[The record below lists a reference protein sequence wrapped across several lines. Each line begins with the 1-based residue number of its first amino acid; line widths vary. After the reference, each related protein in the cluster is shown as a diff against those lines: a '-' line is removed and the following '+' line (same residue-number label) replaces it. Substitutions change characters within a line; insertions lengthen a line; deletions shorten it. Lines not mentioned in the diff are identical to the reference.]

1 MKKNLALVLLV
12 TMVMTLAAFGA
23 AAEDP
28 WLTVNDLL
36 KVPQADGS
44 GYLLDN
50 LKLPAAAADST
61 PITWASTNPAAIS
74 TSGVVT
80 RQAEDSEVTLTASA
94 AGKTDLQFHFKV
106 PGTLTSVN
114 DLPGVLQMLY
124 SDDFEDGIVGGQIK
138 MSGGGE
144 YSEADGVLH
153 MNTTTTGDPKI
164 ADIYFNADNSVV
176 TQPYAVEAVL
186 VRESGDEELNMR
198 INDGPY
204 AEILWMSG
212 GKLAYG
218 LNGNKRVEIGTAAQ
232 FGVTDTLKITVY
244 VNTVMKTYDIWF
256 NNKPAIQKVAIMND
270 SAQYNTSRVRF
281 YSYKNNSPFYIDDF
295 KVYTAK
301 QLKSDEQYVSDDAAI
316 LTEASIR
323 KVPNML
329 GGDLCVDNL
338 ELAGT
343 GFSGETSITWTSTD
357 LETISPAGVVT
368 RGAEEKQVT
377 LTANITKGAASAQ
390 KAFTFTVP
398 AKNVAINGI
407 PVPKAVLYEDTF
419 DGDAMSANIKA
430 TTATGG
436 TISQKNG
443 KLYVDGTAKGNNIV
457 DIFYNT
463 DKSSVTED
471 FVTEYVLGRTSSSS
485 NILCRENYDNFRN
498 FNDIRWYGNYVA
510 AKIAGKDTS
519 FVLDDYDQIGTK
531 IKLTIYYD
539 FTKQSYSFWVDNC
552 LIAENIPAINSEK
565 APQQTRIYTELA
577 NTYLT
582 IDDYKAYT
590 VDPVA
595 LGDAKNLEIGYAE
608 GESAQRV
615 LTNVTLP
622 TTGANGS
629 DITWTSDNE
638 TAITAGG
645 AVTRALDDQT
655 VTLTATIT
663 SAAETRTKS
672 FVLTVLAVEQNY
684 VERDLPGLTEAS
696 LRKVPDKDG
705 AYLIDGLVL
714 PVKGGSGRSDITWQS
729 DNTDVIAAD
738 GTVIRPMEDTRVTL
752 TASLTDIWGNTG
764 SKSFTFTVAGTD
776 TAVSNQP
783 AAGLTYYEDD
793 FSGTAMDSRIVV
805 AQKNGTVKQEG
816 GSLNVERTIP
826 GSGNETM
833 ADIYMNSDKTEAM
846 GDFVTEFVLEKS
858 RPDLSVVMRM
868 RASSNKDYV
877 ALNWNGDNVFSIHSM
892 DGATSGTSKTVSKLD
907 YDELTRLKVTVAYHT
922 DTKTFNMWFNNRLV
936 LNQVYSRE
944 PASATDLK
952 YVRIYLE
959 NANVGTCKIDDFKY
973 YEIDYQENNL
983 GEIAY
988 AVNGQPAGTLAEG
1001 TVEAWVNYSDSV
1013 LNSQPAALVIAQYDA
1028 NGTLIGISLQ
1038 EKVMKGFDQLKVSYQ
1053 VSGAAGTKV
1062 KLLLLNGTG
1071 TLTPLQAPVEIQ

>member
-28 WLTVNDLL
+28 WLTVKDLL
-36 KVPQADGS
+36 KVPQTDGS

-61 PITWASTNPAAIS
+61 PISWASTNPAAIS

-80 RQAEDSEVTLTASA
+80 RQAEDAEVTLTAAA
-94 AGKTDLQFHFKV
+94 AGKTDLQFNFKV
-106 PGTLTSVN
+106 PGTLTQVN
-114 DLPGVLQMLY
+114 DLPLVKDMLF
-124 SDDFEDGIVGGQIK
+124 SDDFEDGTVNSQIK

-153 MNTTTTGDPKI
+153 MNTLVDADPKI
-164 ADIYFNADNSVV
+164 ADIYFNRDNSVV
-176 TQPYAVEAVL
+176 EQAYAVEAVL
-186 VRESGDEELNMR
+186 TRESGDAELNMR
-198 INDGPY
+198 ILEGPY
-204 AEILWMSG
+204 AEILWMPG

-244 VNTVMKTYDIWF
+244 VNPVTKSYDIWF

-270 SAQYNTSRVRF
+270 SAQYNTSRVRVYCF
-281 YSYKNNSPFYIDDF
+281 KGGSPFNIDDV

-301 QLKSDEQYVSDDAAI
+301 QLKSDEQYVSEDAEL
-316 LTEASIR
+316 LTETSVR

-338 ELAGT
+338 ELAAA
-343 GFSGETSITWTSTD
+343 GFSGETAITWTSSD
-357 LETISPAGVVT
+357 SETISSTGVVT
-368 RGAEEKQVT
+368 RGAEEKKVT
-377 LTANITKGAASAQ
+377 LTANIAKGAASAQ

-398 AKNVAINGI
+398 AKNIAINGI
-407 PVPKAVLYEDTF
+407 PVPKAMLYEDSF

-430 TTATGG
+430 TAATGG
-436 TISQKNG
+436 TNTQKNG
-443 KLYVDGTAKGNNIV
+443 KIYVDGTAKGNNIV

-471 FVTEYVLGRTSSSS
+471 FVTEYVLGRTSSGS
-485 NILCRENYDNFRN
+485 NILCRENYDNFKN

-519 FVLDDYDQIGTK
+519 FVLSDYDQIGTK
-531 IKLTIYYD
+531 IKLTLYYE
-539 FTKQSYSFWVDNC
+539 FSSQTYSFWVDNC

-577 NTYLT
+577 NTFLT

-590 VDPVA
+590 VDPAA
-595 LGDAKNLEIGYAE
+595 LNDAKNLEIGYAE
-608 GESAQRV
+608 GENAQRV
-615 LTNVTLP
+615 LTDVTLP

-629 DITWTSDNE
+629 VITWASDNE
-638 TAITAGG
+638 AAVTTGG

-663 SAAETRTKS
+663 SPVETRTKT

-684 VERDLPGLTEAS
+684 VERDLPDLTEAS

-705 AYLIDGLVL
+705 AYLIDGLAL
-714 PVKGGSGRSDITWQS
+714 PAKGGSGRSDITWKS
-729 DNTDVIAAD
+729 DNIGVIAED
-738 GTVIRPMEDTRVTL
+738 GTVIRPTEDTRVTL
-752 TASLTDIWGNTG
+752 TASLSDIWGNTG

-793 FSGTAMDSRIVV
+793 FSGAALDDRIVTT
-805 AQKNGTVKQEG
+805 QKNGTVKQEG
-816 GSLNVERTIP
+816 GTLNIERTTA

-858 RPDLSVVMRM
+858 RPNMAVVMRM

-877 ALNWNGDNVFSIHSM
+877 ALNWNGDIVTSIHSL
-892 DGATSGTSKTVSKLD
+892 DGTTSGTSKTISKLD

-922 DTKTFNMWFNNRLV
+922 DSRTFNMWFNNRLV

-944 PASATDLK
+944 PALAEDLK

-959 NANVGTCKIDDFKY
+959 NDQVGTCKIDDFKY

-983 GEIAY
+983 SEIAY
-988 AVNGQPAGTLAEG
+988 TVNGQPAGALAEG

-1013 LNSQPAALVIAQYDA
+1013 LGSQPAALVIAQYDA
-1028 NGTLIGISLQ
+1028 NGTLMGVSLQ

-1053 VSGAAGTKV
+1053 VSKAAGTKV